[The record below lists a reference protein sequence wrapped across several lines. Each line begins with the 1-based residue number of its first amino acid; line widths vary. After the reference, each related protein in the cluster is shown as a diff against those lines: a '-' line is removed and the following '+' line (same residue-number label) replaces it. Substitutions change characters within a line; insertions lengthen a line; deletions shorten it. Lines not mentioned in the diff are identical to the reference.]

1 MNLLCLVM
9 SMAEKIEIF
18 FFFFPETY
26 IFSLELCK
34 QQSRMW
40 PDYKPNTKQPTE
52 YKSKV
57 LSVVESKHTI

>member
-9 SMAEKIEIF
+9 SMAEKIEI